1 MRRAYYCDVYY
12 GGPGVVTADNRIA
25 DMLSNESLVGST
37 NVMIPHANDISYE
50 VQDTCV

>member
-25 DMLSNESLVGST
+25 DILNNESLVSST
-37 NVMIPHANDISYE
+37 NVIIPHANDISYE
-50 VQDTCV
+50 VPDTYV